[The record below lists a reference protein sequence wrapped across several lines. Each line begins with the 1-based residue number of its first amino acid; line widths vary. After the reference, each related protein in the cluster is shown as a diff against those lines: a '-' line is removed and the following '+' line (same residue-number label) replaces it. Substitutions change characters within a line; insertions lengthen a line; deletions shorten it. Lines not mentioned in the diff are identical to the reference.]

1 MFRCG
6 HCIKFAPEFVE
17 ASELLKTVAPTV
29 TLLEVGIL
37 YWVIEY
43 HRINPDKNKIY
54 FSDKWLFRAILIML
68 TFVLKT
74 DDDALIY
81 ILRELWH

>member
-37 YWVIEY
+37 YCVTECYVMLWC
-43 HRINPDKNKIY
+43 
-54 FSDKWLFRAILIML
+54 RAIVNDVSSHLMPEQ
-68 TFVLKT
+68 FVLCSP
-74 DDDALIY
+74 D
-81 ILRELWH
+81 E